1 MLLLLLVVVVVVL
14 DEFVSNKVYA
24 DAAAKLISMAP
35 LVFINSNWNCNSS
48 WIVRFNFSIALLF
61 LFEDIEEKSYKCEII
76 CAMVVY
82 HSVG

>member
-1 MLLLLLVVVVVVL
+1 MLLLLLVVVVV

-24 DAAAKLISMAP
+24 DAATKLISMAP

-61 LFEDIEEKSYKCEII
+61 LSEDIEEKSYKYEII

-82 HSVG
+82 QSFG